1 MKMRINDVYT
11 AYVAWNNGGKNR
23 PILILKED
31 ADNVYFY
38 RITTKYKNKSRAM
51 KAIRY
56 PIVDWQKVG
65 LNRKSY
71 VVIDRPY
78 QVKISLAE
86 FNYVGRL
93 TANDIEGLKNF
104 ITNYQNR
111 QKSKSKQ

>member
-11 AYVAWNNGGKNR
+11 AYVAGKNGGKYRTLLRLNAA
-23 PILILKED
+23 

-78 QVKISLAE
+78 QVKIRLAE

-93 TANDIEGLKNF
+93 TVNDIEGLKNF
-104 ITNYQNR
+104 ITNYQIR